1 MKTLTPL
8 AAETTL
14 TSRLRDVDGV
24 AMVVT
29 LLVVL
34 AISAIAAGAAVVGS
48 NHFLINRFYERE
60 SVLVVAADAGLELG
74 RSMINQN
81 SGLVPD
87 SGYAAIEL
95 NQTVVDPVAGTLS
108 GVTRSVYVGRN
119 GVTSGQYGV
128 FATVLSVV
136 EDAGGGR
143 VIRRSQVFQESF
155 ARFAYFS
162 HQEDR
167 NIRFGNGDH
176 ILGPLHTNDSIRIWS
191 SGATFHDETRTAEL
205 VDFPAYGSFLK
216 GYTENAP
223 AIQLPTVADLT
234 KLKTQA
240 LAGGTSFVGDSAATY
255 GTATTRIEF
264 LAIDL
269 NADGDSTDANEG
281 FFRVYQSAD
290 ADYVVANATATDLY
304 NSLNCGVTVFGD
316 FTPADSIPFLKDAAL
331 VSPGRHCYLGG
342 ADELFDKFE
351 ASTSKGGWLPW
362 GGGSFGVIA
371 AVRPHDKDYLFPLSR
386 DFNPSFKGVVFVD
399 GDVAVSGVVRGR
411 VTVVATGRIII
422 ADDITYA
429 NDPGLGT
436 CSDALGLLGSS
447 DVLMADNLLNAPFRP
462 YAGAPILTYDDT
474 KAEFLHGIVL
484 ALEGFGAHRY
494 NQGAQVEE
502 PCEGTDSGRGC
513 LYLTGGIIQKKRE
526 AVAVFYGSGAT
537 GYIKRYAYDP
547 CGKTDPPPYFPT
559 TGHYYKGQY
568 YQVDPAG
575 FNVDRFF
582 TMISAS

>member
-1 MKTLTPL
+1 MKTLSYITHETPP
-8 AAETTL
+8 E
-14 TSRLRDVDGV
+14 SVIRDVNGV
-24 AMVVT
+24 ALVIT

-48 NHFLINRFYERE
+48 NHFLVNRFYERE

-81 SGLVPD
+81 SGLIPD

-95 NQTVVDPVAGTLS
+95 KQTVVDPVVGSLK

-128 FATVLSVV
+128 FATILSVV

-143 VIRRSQVFQESF
+143 VIRRSQMFQESF

-162 HQEDR
+162 HQEDPKV
-167 NIRFGNGDH
+167 RFGNGDH
-176 ILGPLHTNDSIRIWS
+176 ILGPLHSNDSIRIWA

-205 VDFPAYGSFLK
+205 VDFPVYGSFLR

-223 AIQLPTVADLT
+223 PITLPTVAEVT

-240 LAGGTSFVGDSAATY
+240 LAGGTAFVGDSAGPF
-255 GTATTRIEF
+255 GTATTRIQF
-264 LAIDL
+264 LAVDL
-269 NADGDSTDANEG
+269 NSDGDSTDANEG
-281 FFRVYQSAD
+281 FFRVYQSPD
-290 ADYVVANATATDLY
+290 ANYVVANATTPNLY
-304 NSLNCGVTVFGD
+304 NSLNCGVSELGN
-316 FTPADSIPFLKDAAL
+316 FTPADSIPVMKDAAL
-331 VSPGRHCYLGG
+331 VSANRRCHLGG

-351 ASTSKGGWLPW
+351 SSTAKGGWLPA
-362 GGGSFGVIA
+362 GLPDFGVIA
-371 AVRPHDKDYLFPLSR
+371 GARPQDKAYLFPLSR
-386 DFNPSFKGVVFVD
+386 DFNPNFKGVVFVD

-411 VTVVATGRIII
+411 VTVVATGRIVI

-436 CSDALGLLGSS
+436 CSDALGLLGTS
-447 DVLMADNLLNAPFRP
+447 DVIMADNLINAPFQP
-462 YAGAPILTYDDT
+462 YPGAPILTYDDT
-474 KAEFLHGIVL
+474 KAEFLHAIVL
-484 ALEGFGAHRY
+484 ALESFGAHRY
-494 NQGAQVEE
+494 DQGARVEE

-513 LYLTGGIIQKKRE
+513 LYLTGGIIQKKRK
-526 AVAVFYGSGAT
+526 AVAASYGAGAT

-575 FNVDRFF
+575 FNVDKFF

>member
-1 MKTLTPL
+1 MI
-8 AAETTL
+8 
-14 TSRLRDVDGV
+14 
-24 AMVVT
+24 T
-29 LLVVL
+29 LLVLL

-48 NHFLINRFYERE
+48 NHFLVNRFYERE

-74 RSMINQN
+74 RAMINQN
-81 SGLVPD
+81 AGLVPD
-87 SGYAAIEL
+87 SGYASIEL
-95 NQTVVDPVAGTLS
+95 NQTVVDPVVGPLN
-108 GVTRSVYVGRN
+108 GVTRSIYVGKN
-119 GVTSGQYGV
+119 GITSGQFGV
-128 FATVLSVV
+128 FATVVTVV

-143 VIRRSQVFQESF
+143 VVRRSQVFQESF

-162 HQEDR
+162 NEEDP

-205 VDFPAYGSFLK
+205 VDFPANGTFLK
-216 GYTENAP
+216 GYQENAP
-223 AIQLPTVADLT
+223 AITLPTVADLA
-234 KLKTQA
+234 KLNIQA
-240 LAGGTSFVGDSAATY
+240 TAGGTSFVGDSAAPF

-281 FFRVYQSAD
+281 FFRVYQSPD
-290 ADYVVANATATDLY
+290 ANYVVANSTASNLY
-304 NSLNCGVTVFGD
+304 NSLNCGIRVLGD
-316 FTPADSIPFLKDAAL
+316 FTPADSIATLKEAAL
-331 VSPGRHCYLGG
+331 VSPDRRCYLGG
-342 ADELFDKFE
+342 ADELFDKFV
-351 ASTSKGGWLPW
+351 ATTSKGGWLPW
-362 GGGSFGVIA
+362 GGPNYGVIA
-371 AVRPHDKDYLFPLSR
+371 AARPLDNAYLFPLSR
-386 DFNPSFKGVVFVD
+386 DFNPNFKGVIYVD

-411 VTVVATGRIII
+411 ATIVATGRIIV

-436 CSDALGLLGSS
+436 CSDALGLLGAS
-447 DVLMADNLLNAPFRP
+447 DVMMADNLINAPFRP

-494 NQGAQVEE
+494 DQGAQVEE
-502 PCEGTDSGRGC
+502 PCEGTDAGRGC

-526 AVAVFYGSGAT
+526 AVAVFYGAGAT

-575 FNVDRFF
+575 FDVDKFF
-582 TMISAS
+582 KKISAS